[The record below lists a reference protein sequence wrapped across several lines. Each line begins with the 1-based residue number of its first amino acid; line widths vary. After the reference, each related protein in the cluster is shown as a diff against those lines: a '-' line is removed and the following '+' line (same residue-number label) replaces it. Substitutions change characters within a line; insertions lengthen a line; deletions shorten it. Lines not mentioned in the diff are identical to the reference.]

1 MSFPIITA
9 IAAETSTFAVN
20 HPQTIDFSTLDTLA
34 GAVIAIAAMIVVGL
48 VLLKY
53 GVIRIGGS
61 SQDDDRNKASSNIS
75 LLDDR
80 QLRRADRAEIRDEIM
95 TAMSSIKILISEL
108 REDVRDYSKAQ
119 QDCQRLLPE
128 KYIQWEV
135 FNRILGE
142 LKEDR
147 MRRWD
152 KFDTHAH
159 DDHSGVV
166 IIKKASC

>member
-1 MSFPIITA
+1 M
-9 IAAETSTFAVN
+9 
-20 HPQTIDFSTLDTLA
+20 DFSTLDTLA

-61 SQDDDRNKASSNIS
+61 SQDDDRKKESSDIS
-75 LLDDR
+75 LSDDR

-119 QDCQRLLPE
+119 QECQRVLPE
-128 KYIQWEV
+128 KYIQWDA
-135 FNRILGE
+135 FNKILGE

-147 MRRWD
+147 IRRWG
-152 KFDTHAH
+152 KFDTHEH

-166 IIKKASC
+166 IFKKSTC